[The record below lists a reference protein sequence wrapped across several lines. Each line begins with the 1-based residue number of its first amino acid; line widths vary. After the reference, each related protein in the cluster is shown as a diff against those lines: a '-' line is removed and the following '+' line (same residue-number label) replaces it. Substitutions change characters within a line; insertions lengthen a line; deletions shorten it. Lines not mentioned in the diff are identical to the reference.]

1 MKNVK
6 NICVVTGNRADYD
19 LLYPLLVR
27 IINDDDINLHLV
39 ATGNHMSSEFGL
51 TYKQIE
57 DDGFIIKHKV
67 EILPS
72 SDTVEGVIKS
82 MGLGLIGFAKVF
94 DRINA
99 DILILL
105 GDRFEIF
112 VAATAAT
119 VARIPIAHLSGG
131 ETTEGAFDEAFRH
144 SITKMSH
151 LHFTTT
157 ELYRNRVIQL
167 GEHPERVF
175 NVGAFVMDNINE
187 MQLLSKDNLQES
199 MGFKFGKR
207 NLLITFHPT
216 TLEDSSSEGQF
227 NNLLTALSNTEDVQ
241 LIFTKSNPD
250 IGGRIINKMID
261 EYIELNHQKAVS
273 YSSLGRLRYLS
284 VMQYVDGV
292 VGNSSSGLVEAPS
305 FKIGVVNIGNRQ
317 KGRAKSSSVIDCDT
331 SILEIEKAIKV
342 IFSESYKSKISKIIN
357 IYESKDVSNK
367 ILSEIKSYNL
377 DGILMKKFYDS
388 INLSN

>member
-1 MKNVK
+1 MMSNVK

-19 LLYPLLVR
+19 LLYPLLTR

-57 DDGFIIKHKV
+57 DDGFVIDHKV

-72 SDTVEGVIKS
+72 SDTAGGVIKS
-82 MGLGLIGFAKVF
+82 MGEGLIGFAEVF
-94 DRINA
+94 GKIDL
-99 DILILL
+99 DIIILL

-167 GEHPERVF
+167 GEDPKRVF

-187 MQLLSKDNLQES
+187 TKLLSKDDLQNS

-207 NLLITFHPT
+207 NLLITFHPA
-216 TLEDSSSEGQF
+216 TLEDYPSEDQF
-227 NNLLTALSNTEDVQ
+227 NNLLTALSNTKNIQ
-241 LIFTKSNPD
+241 LIFTKSNSD
-250 IGGRIINKMID
+250 IGGGKINKMID
-261 EYIELNHQKAVS
+261 EYVELNHQTAVS
-273 YSSLGRLRYLS
+273 YSFLGRLRYLS
-284 VMQYVDGV
+284 TMQYIDGV

-317 KGRAKSSSVIDCDT
+317 KGRAKSSSVIDCDS
-331 SILEIEKAIKV
+331 SISEIEKAIKV
-342 IFSESYKSKISKIIN
+342 IFSKGYKSKILKIRN
-357 IYESKDVSNK
+357 IYEGKDVSKK
-367 ILSEIKSYNL
+367 ILSVIKSYNL

-388 INLSN
+388 IN

>member
-1 MKNVK
+1 MNNVK

-19 LLYPLLVR
+19 LLHPLLTR

-39 ATGNHMSSEFGL
+39 ATGSHMSSEFGL

-72 SDTVEGVIKS
+72 SDTAEGVIKS
-82 MGLGLIGFAKVF
+82 MGLGLIGFAEVF
-94 DRINA
+94 DKIDI

-157 ELYRNRVIQL
+157 EFYRNRVIQL
-167 GEHPERVF
+167 GEHPKRVF

-187 MQLLSKDNLQES
+187 MQLLSKDDLQKS

-216 TLEDSSSEGQF
+216 TLEDSSSEEQF
-227 NNLLTALSNTEDVQ
+227 YNLLTALSNIEDTQ
-241 LIFTKSNPD
+241 LIFTKSNSD

-261 EYIELNHQKAVS
+261 EYVELNHQKAVS

-284 VMQYVDGV
+284 AMKYVDGV
-292 VGNSSSGLVEAPS
+292 IGNSSSGLVEAPS

-317 KGRAKSSSVIDCDT
+317 KGRAKSSSVIDCDS
-331 SILEIEKAIKV
+331 SISEIEKAIKV
-342 IFSESYKSKISKIIN
+342 MFSEDYKIKIFKISN
-357 IYESKDVSNK
+357 IYEGKDVSNK
-367 ILSEIKSYNL
+367 ILSVIKSYNL
-377 DGILMKKFYDS
+377 EGILMKIFYDS
-388 INLSN
+388 IN

>member
-1 MKNVK
+1 MNNVK

-19 LLYPLLVR
+19 LLHPLLTR

-39 ATGNHMSSEFGL
+39 ATGSHMSSEFGL

-72 SDTVEGVIKS
+72 SDTAEGVIKS
-82 MGLGLIGFAKVF
+82 MGLGLIGFAEVF
-94 DRINA
+94 DKIDI

-157 ELYRNRVIQL
+157 EFYRNRVIQL
-167 GEHPERVF
+167 GEHPKRVF

-187 MQLLSKDNLQES
+187 MQLLSKDDLQKS

-216 TLEDSSSEGQF
+216 TLEDSSSEEQF
-227 NNLLTALSNTEDVQ
+227 YNLLTALSNIEDTQ
-241 LIFTKSNPD
+241 LIFTKSNSD

-261 EYIELNHQKAVS
+261 EYVELNHQKAVS

-284 VMQYVDGV
+284 AMKYVDGV
-292 VGNSSSGLVEAPS
+292 IGNSSSGLVEAPS

-317 KGRAKSSSVIDCDT
+317 KGRAKSSSVIDCDS
-331 SILEIEKAIKV
+331 SISEIEKAIKV
-342 IFSESYKSKISKIIN
+342 MFSEDYKIKIFKISN
-357 IYESKDVSNK
+357 IYEGKDVSNK
-367 ILSEIKSYNL
+367 ILSVIKSYNL
-377 DGILMKKFYDS
+377 EGILMKNFYDS
-388 INLSN
+388 IN